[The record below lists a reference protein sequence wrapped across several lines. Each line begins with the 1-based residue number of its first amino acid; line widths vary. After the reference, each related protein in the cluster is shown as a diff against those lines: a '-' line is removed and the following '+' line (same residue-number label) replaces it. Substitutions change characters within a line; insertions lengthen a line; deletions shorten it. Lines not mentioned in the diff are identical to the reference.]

1 MNGVDKNMSGIIVYG
16 AGGHAKVVIDAIEQR
31 GACSMIIPADDNQGL
46 RGLLFCGYPV
56 LGDRTML
63 LALPEPRPE
72 ALAAIGDNASR
83 MAVLIWLQS
92 QGFSIATVI
101 HPAACL
107 GRGVRIG
114 VGAFLAAG
122 VVVNVDAE
130 LGQGVIV
137 NTGATVDH
145 DCMIGDGVHIAPGCH
160 LCGNVTVGARSLL
173 GAGCVVVP
181 GVHIGADVVV
191 GAGSTVL
198 SDIPDGSR
206 VAGSPAHPLV

>member
-1 MNGVDKNMSGIIVYG
+1 MNGAAKNMSGIIVYG

-31 GACSMIIPADDNQGL
+31 GACSTIIPADDNQDL
-46 RGLLFCGYPV
+46 QGLLFCGYRV
-56 LGDRTML
+56 LGDRAVL
-63 LALPEPRPE
+63 LTLPAPRPE

-83 MAVLIWLQS
+83 MAVLGWLQS
-92 QGFSIATVI
+92 QGFPITTVI
-101 HPAACL
+101 HPDARI
-107 GRGVRIG
+107 GRGARIG
-114 VGAFLAAG
+114 AGAFLAAG
-122 VVVNVDAE
+122 VVVNVDSE

-137 NTGATVDH
+137 NTAATVDH
-145 DCMIGDGVHIAPGCH
+145 DCVIGEGVHIAPGCH

-181 GVHIGADVVV
+181 GVRIGTDVVV